1 MATLGYRFPKE
12 NKDQLLSEIAQSVKN
27 YKADVLRTA
36 IKKQVQVTRNEIIFP
51 KANLSEPVLLAPVN
65 TPQGKLPVKVQ
76 SGLIQEL
83 MNSAKFKAL
92 IAKQDE
98 LSASS
103 PEASSVNSV
112 ASSPLASS
120 PEASP
125 PAGTNISKAMSDQFE
140 LFQNQLNATTGNEEL
155 KDKVIKSTNEYLKT
169 LVQEGVIIYGARGR
183 NQKKLLPSNILKIN
197 KIGSDDRLAFQDGTL
212 LKADTLSATLRIN
225 SLNPSMNVSIT
236 GNGIVPSVKNRI
248 ANFGKFH
255 LSLPGLKK
263 LNLTVYR
270 PKSNIAYLSKK
281 NISPRLVRIIHDM
294 RLNKTFDLDEYNQLS
309 NAEQIIADRM
319 INLGKLDYPV
329 KMKRTLDETVWNLKQ
344 RYEILLGSYN
354 AGNDGKLVV
363 NELKQVL
370 GDLLKYKAISKAK
383 HDYIVKALE

>member
-1 MATLGYRFPKE
+1 MATLGYQFPEE

-51 KANLSEPVLLAPVN
+51 KANVSEVAPAN
-65 TPQGKLPVKVQ
+65 TPQGKVPVKVQ

-98 LSASS
+98 SASS
-103 PEASSVNSV
+103 PENS
-112 ASSPLASS
+112 AASS
-120 PEASP
+120 PENSAASSP

-155 KDKVIKSTNEYLKT
+155 KDKVIKSTNEYLKS
-169 LVQEGVIIYGARGR
+169 LVQDGVIIYGARGR
-183 NQKKLLPSNILKIN
+183 NQKKLMPSNILKIN
-197 KIGSDDRLAFQDGTL
+197 KIGSDNRLAFQDGTL

-236 GNGIVPSVKNRI
+236 GNGIVPSVKNRV

-281 NISPRLVRIIHDM
+281 NISPRLVRIIQDM

-354 AGNDGKLVV
+354 AGNDGRLVV

>member
-1 MATLGYRFPKE
+1 MATLGYQFPKE
-12 NKDQLLSEIAQSVKN
+12 NKEQLLSEIAQSVKN

-36 IKKQVQVTRNEIIFP
+36 MRKQIVTTRNEIVFP
-51 KANLSEPVLLAPVN
+51 KSSSTEIATQGLHTN
-65 TPQGKLPVKVQ
+65 TPQGKIPVKTQ

-92 IAKQDE
+92 IEKQANE
-98 LSASS
+98 PSPTSS
-103 PEASSVNSV
+103 PESI
-112 ASSPLASS
+112 
-120 PEASP
+120 ASP
-125 PAGTNISKAMSDQFE
+125 PSGTNVSQAMSDQFE
-140 LFQNQLNATTGNEEL
+140 LFQNQLNSTAGNDEL
-155 KDKVIKSTNEYLKT
+155 KDKVIKSTNDYLKG
-169 LVQEGVIIYGARGR
+169 LVEQGVTIYGAKGR
-183 NQKKLLPSNILKIN
+183 NQKKLLPSNILKLKKVGPEN
-197 KIGSDDRLAFQDGTL
+197 RLTFPDGTL

-225 SLNPSMNVSIT
+225 SLNPDMSVSIT
-236 GNGIVPSVKNRI
+236 GNGISQSVKNRV

-270 PKSNIAYLSKK
+270 PKSNVSYLNKK
-281 NISPRLVRIIHDM
+281 NISPRLVSIIQDM

-370 GDLLKYKAISKAK
+370 GDLLKYRAISKAK